1 MKVLL
6 DHNINPRFAR
16 LLPGHQAIHAY
27 RLGWSELVNGE
38 LIKRAESEG
47 FDVMITADK
56 NLRHQQNLSNRK
68 LAIIVLDTKRISWP
82 HIEPLA
88 PQVNQVLMEISP
100 GSFHVISLG

>member
-6 DHNINPRFAR
+6 DHNINPRFTR
-16 LLPGHQAIHAY
+16 LLPGHQTVHAF

-38 LIKRAESEG
+38 LMKRAEAEG
-47 FDVMITADK
+47 FEVMITADK
-56 NLRHQQNLSNRK
+56 NLQYQQNLSNRM

-88 PQVNQVLMEISP
+88 PQVNQVLVGILP
-100 GSFHVISLG
+100 GSFHVISMG